1 MLACSDYGYGAVGC
15 GSTTGESVS
24 VLIITF
30 NEENTIETCLNSV
43 KWSDDIVILDSYSTD
58 KTESIIKRFNNVRFY
73 QRKFDD
79 FSSQKNYGLHN
90 IDLKNDWVFLI
101 DADEICSADLG
112 REIINKTA
120 NATGNVTSFVVSR
133 KDYFCGKMMRCHFPV
148 WLERVV
154 RPKEVIFTGI
164 VHESLE
170 SCENQQ
176 SLKNPILHYPFAKG
190 IHYWFERHNNYSTL
204 MANMHSNNTNAQ
216 HFNELLSSNPGKRQK
231 AMKHFFMYLPTMPI
245 IYFLY
250 KYVIKCGFL
259 DGWKGLFFV
268 LMETYYHFM
277 VVIKV
282 KTVEWGRK

>member
-1 MLACSDYGYGAVGC
+1 MP
-15 GSTTGESVS
+15 GESVS

-30 NEENTIETCLNSV
+30 NEESTLEMCLNSV
-43 KWSDDIVILDSYSTD
+43 KWSNDIVILDSYSTD
-58 KTESIIKRFNNVRFY
+58 KTELITKSFKNVRFY

-79 FSSQKNYGLHN
+79 FSSQRNYGLHD
-90 IDLKNDWVFLI
+90 IAFKNDWVFLI
-101 DADEICSADLG
+101 DADEICSAELG
-112 REIINKTA
+112 REIFNKAVNA
-120 NATGNVTSFVVSR
+120 NGNLTSFVVSR

-154 RPKEVIFTGI
+154 RPKEVAFTGI

-176 SLKNPILHYPFAKG
+176 PLKNHIVHYPFAKG

-204 MANMHSNNTNAQ
+204 MANLHTNNTDARQ
-216 HFNELLSSNPGKRQK
+216 IRDLMSSNPRKRQK
-231 AMKHFFMYLPTMPI
+231 AMKHFFMYLPARPV

-250 KYVIKCGFL
+250 KYIIKCGFL
-259 DGWKGLFFV
+259 DGWKGFIFV

-282 KTVEWGRK
+282 KTIEWSGQ